1 MNKSVTI
8 PADTIASFLKPTANK
23 AEGTMSLVVDR
34 DAITKYVTSDSVT
47 KELTVPK
54 VTREVYIT
62 PKDEG
67 GVEIGADKT
76 LGVDGIEVTGAGDA
90 PERLATAI
98 EQNQSTDSTVAVKD
112 SPYDVKQV
120 EVPHNFDTANGDKWV
135 HVDSPGCFRHL
146 TIRSMRGRFAARM
159 NSAVRCYPLERAVV
173 LPDSLLCALAS
184 LLRIGVVAALQRA
197 IQRLAHRGALLKG
210 IAAAG
215 ASPLRPWAEHC
226 PRFLGMLS
234 PLQ

>member
-1 MNKSVTI
+1 
-8 PADTIASFLKPTANK
+8 
-23 AEGTMSLVVDR
+23 MSLVVDR

-120 EVPHNFDTANGDKWV
+120 EVPHNFDTANGDKW
-135 HVDSPGCFRHL
+135 F
-146 TIRSMRGRFAARM
+146 
-159 NSAVRCYPLERAVV
+159 
-173 LPDSLLCALAS
+173 
-184 LLRIGVVAALQRA
+184 
-197 IQRLAHRGALLKG
+197 
-210 IAAAG
+210 
-215 ASPLRPWAEHC
+215 
-226 PRFLGMLS
+226 MLI
-234 PLQ
+234 

>member
-1 MNKSVTI
+1 MPVKLQTAKNPIDDASAQQTQFDANAKLGLKLTVDNGVNKSVTI
-8 PADTIASFLKPTANK
+8 PADTIASFLKPTVNK
-23 AEGTMSLVVDR
+23 AGGTMSLVVDR

-112 SPYDVKQV
+112 SPYDGKQV
-120 EVPHNFDTANGDKWV
+120 EVPHNFDTADGDKWV
-135 HVDSPGCFRHL
+135 HVDL
-146 TIRSMRGRFAARM
+146 TNQTATAYQGTT
-159 NSAVRCYPLERAVV
+159 VV
-173 LPDSLLCALAS
+173 
-184 LLRIGVVAALQRA
+184 
-197 IQRLAHRGALLKG
+197 
-210 IAAAG
+210 
-215 ASPLRPWAEHC
+215 
-226 PRFLGMLS
+226 
-234 PLQ
+234 

>member
-1 MNKSVTI
+1 MDNGVNKSVTI

-98 EQNQSTDSTVAVKD
+98 EQNRSTDSTVAVKD

-120 EVPHNFDTANGDKWV
+120 EVPHNFGTANGDKWV
-135 HVDSPGCFRHL
+135 HVDL
-146 TIRSMRGRFAARM
+146 TNQTATAYQGTTV
-159 NSAVRCYPLERAVV
+159 VRKFNI
-173 LPDSLLCALAS
+173 AS
-184 LLRIGVVAALQRA
+184 GKPTAD
-197 IQRLAHRGALLKG
+197 G
-210 IAAAG
+210 
-215 ASPLRPWAEHC
+215 S
-226 PRFLGMLS
+226 MLS
-234 PLQ
+234 DTGHVLRVSQVRIADHGWRRLQPARHAVGFLL

>member
-1 MNKSVTI
+1 MPVKLQTAKNPIDDASAQQTQFDANARLGLKLTVDNGVNKSVTI
-8 PADTIASFLKPTANK
+8 PADTIASFLKPTVNK

-90 PERLATAI
+90 P
-98 EQNQSTDSTVAVKD
+98 NV
-112 SPYDVKQV
+112 
-120 EVPHNFDTANGDKWV
+120 W
-135 HVDSPGCFRHL
+135 
-146 TIRSMRGRFAARM
+146 
-159 NSAVRCYPLERAVV
+159 
-173 LPDSLLCALAS
+173 LPPSS
-184 LLRIGVVAALQRA
+184 RT
-197 IQRLAHRGALLKG
+197 
-210 IAAAG
+210 
-215 ASPLRPWAEHC
+215 SPLI
-226 PRFLGMLS
+226 
-234 PLQ
+234 PLWL